1 MQSSC
6 GMAGTTIQAQKN
18 SLLYQIQLYANL
30 LGGNVFPSSAS
41 NDTDTATEG
50 TQNKKRK
57 RAGGKKTGRKSN
69 EEKDAH
75 DYMVKFVTLDL
86 FMDQECR
93 SIYKFCTDTEME
105 FLRHSVS
112 RLINSDKRLKYIMVG
127 ERRRNTEL
135 LAEAVGIIERC
146 YPSKEGENM
155 SDLPQQVIK
164 TRLQTLTIFNYYH
177 LKETV
182 GDLDFDTP
190 DRMSRDGTK
199 EIPIHNRKDPSETVK
214 FLIFDLAQ
222 RVMAYSN
229 LNSKMRKD
237 VLKLSAKLIMY
248 DHGYKKVSG
257 ISNLDKTWGKR
268 LEEAYLN
275 GNNTQPLQSRH
286 KGSTS
291 YTDRLENAH
300 PGYTRELYRYAEKTI
315 GNQASYEQLARVM
328 NEKSKQCPSKPLTRF
343 NATNLYRW
351 FKTQGGKE
359 RSPKEKPYLTEDQKS
374 ERKKWCQE
382 QKKLMQEKGKRFYAC
397 FLDEKWFYIT
407 SRRRRIKVLP
417 PGPGED
423 PAEVAPHI
431 PTAISRRHA
440 LKV

>member
-1 MQSSC
+1 M
-6 GMAGTTIQAQKN
+6 GLGTTTQAKRD

-30 LGGNVFPSSAS
+30 LGGSVRLPSSAS
-41 NDTDTATEG
+41 DDTDTATEG
-50 TQNKKRK
+50 TQKKKRK
-57 RAGGKKTGRKSN
+57 RESKKTGRKSN

-75 DYMVKFVTLDL
+75 DYMVKFMALDF
-86 FMDQECR
+86 FMDEKCR
-93 SIYKFCTDTEME
+93 STYKFCHDKEMGFLFRSVDRFVQSEERLNYIRAGKRRKDTA
-105 FLRHSVS
+105 
-112 RLINSDKRLKYIMVG
+112 
-127 ERRRNTEL
+127 L
-135 LAEAVGIIERC
+135 LAEAVEIIQRC
-146 YPSKEGENM
+146 YPSKEGEDM
-155 SDLPQQVIK
+155 SDLPQQVIQ

-177 LKETV
+177 LQETV
-182 GDLDFDTP
+182 GDLDFEKSNRT
-190 DRMSRDGTK
+190 SRDGSK
-199 EIPIHNRKDPSETVK
+199 EIPIHNRKHPSETVK

-222 RVMAYSN
+222 RVMTYSN
-229 LNSKMRKD
+229 LNPKMRKKA
-237 VLKLSAKLIMY
+237 LELSAKLIMY

-257 ISNLDKTWGKR
+257 ISKLDKTWGKR

-275 GNNTQPLQSRH
+275 GSDTQPLRSRH

-291 YTDRLENAH
+291 YTDKLERSN
-300 PGYTRELYRYAEKTI
+300 PGYIRELYRYAEKTI

-328 NEKSKQCPSKPLTRF
+328 NEKSKTYSSKPLTKF
-343 NATNLYRW
+343 NTTNLYRW
-351 FKTQGGKE
+351 FKTQGGTEK
-359 RSPKEKPYLTEDQKS
+359 SPKEKPYLTEDQKR
-374 ERKKWCQE
+374 ERKKWCEE

-407 SRRRRIKVLP
+407 SRRRRIKILP